1 MSVFYGRWSRDI
13 YRLEARVSMVTPIL
27 VPSSR
32 PWPLASPE
40 WPPSSWSWPWQSIAS
55 VFLVLRNRLLK
66 NVFLVLTCFAADR
79 CCHHG
84 DPRSCWR
91 SSPPTVPSLTLRW
104 INRKWLFCLTWYWS
118 FSSSRSSFITSSSA
132 LSFST
137 RACSSAYCTLFNFS
151 CKTALKVHPWQ
162 EF

>member
-1 MSVFYGRWSRDI
+1 MSVFYGRWSRHI
-13 YRLEARVSMVTPIL
+13 YRLARVAMATPIL
-27 VPSSR
+27 VPSS
-32 PWPLASPE
+32 WSCPLASPE
-40 WPPSSWSWPWQSIAS
+40 WPPSSWSWPWQPIAS
-55 VFLVLRNRLLK
+55 GLRYFWNPHLLD
-66 NVFLVLTCFAADR
+66 FLTCFGVDR
-79 CCHHG
+79 CCRHD
-84 DPRSCWR
+84 DPQFCWR
-91 SSPPTVPSLTLRW
+91 SSPPTAPSLTLGW
-104 INRKWLFCLTWYWS
+104 INQKWLFRLTWYWS